1 MSAHVISTVQSGR
14 RGGQRPVKQSN
25 YGTTQWCQDFLNI
38 LGVPSKNLRYH
49 FEYQASLIFLVSFP
63 ARQPPDR
70 PRGLFETATPHLSP
84 FSSGGRWCIPA
95 GGSGLPGMH
104 QECAP
109 YPINRP
115 YHGKA
120 SLGVISGLPRPFQAI
135 GCHLR
140 PHVCHICRKIS
151 EAWPI

>member
-1 MSAHVISTVQSGR
+1 MTRATQAVTQQRGTGCCVLKIPICCVTV
-14 RGGQRPVKQSN
+14 PH
-25 YGTTQWCQDFLNI
+25 TTHHQL
-38 LGVPSKNLRYH
+38 LGYH
-49 FEYQASLIFLVSFP
+49 FEYQASLIYLVSFP

-95 GGSGLPGMH
+95 GGSDLPGMH